1 MYELTFLEMKMIQRN
16 KCGHDGSTDF
26 AKRRNI
32 MPKSQTVSSTVWH
45 ITQRMQRKRCCGQYV
60 ERNGIENRIYWKW

>member
-32 MPKSQTVSSTVWH
+32 MPKSQTVSSTV
-45 ITQRMQRKRCCGQYV
+45 
-60 ERNGIENRIYWKW
+60 